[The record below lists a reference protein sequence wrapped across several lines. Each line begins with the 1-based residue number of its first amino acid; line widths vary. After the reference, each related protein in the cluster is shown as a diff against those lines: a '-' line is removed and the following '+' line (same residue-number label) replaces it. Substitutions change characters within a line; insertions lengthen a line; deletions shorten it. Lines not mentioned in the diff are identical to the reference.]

1 MKQGKVMQ
9 TKSNLLLEISNYY
22 SDKIFQFGCTPNGVD
37 WNGKESQFTRFNQLL
52 KICEQDDLFS
62 LGDFGCGYG
71 ALLEYLSSKPKVTK
85 YFGYDVSELMIENAL
100 KIKAPEISAVFST
113 NKAGLKGLDYVVAS
127 GVFNVRLKAKE
138 MEWIEY
144 IKETLCLINESAS
157 KGFSFNALTSYSDK
171 EKMKDYLYYSDPLFW
186 FDYCK
191 RNFSKQVAL
200 LHDYKLYEFTILV
213 RK

>member
-22 SDKIFQFGCTPNGVD
+22 SEKISQFGCTPNGVD

-71 ALLEYLSSKPKVTK
+71 ALLEYLSIKSKVTK
-85 YFGYDVSELMIENAL
+85 YFGYDLSELMIENAL
-100 KIKAPEISAVFST
+100 KIKVPEISATFST

-127 GVFNVRLKAKE
+127 GIFNVRLKAKE
-138 MEWIEY
+138 KDWIEY
-144 IKETLCLINESAS
+144 IKETLFLINESAS

-171 EKMKDYLYYSDPLFW
+171 EKMKDYLYYSDPVFW

-200 LHDYKLYEFTILV
+200 LHDYGLYEFTILV